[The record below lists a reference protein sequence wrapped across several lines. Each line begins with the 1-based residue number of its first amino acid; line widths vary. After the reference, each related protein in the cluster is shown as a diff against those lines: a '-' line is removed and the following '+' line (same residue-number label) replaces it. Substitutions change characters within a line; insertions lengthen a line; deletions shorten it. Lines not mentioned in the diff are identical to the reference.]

1 MKRHLSFALL
11 FVFGLSL
18 LYGQNLKT
26 IKPQEAGFDAQRLSR
41 VDQIIEEAITKG
53 TTPGAVLLI
62 SRDNAVVYRKAYGY
76 RQLVPQKEPMSVN
89 TLFDLA
95 SITKPVATATAAMIL
110 IDRGHLRLL
119 DRVVD
124 YIPDFAPWQEESNQS
139 FEQIQVIHLLT
150 HTSGL
155 PPYAPVNELKQR
167 FGSPA
172 PDSLIQ
178 YIATVKRH
186 HAPGTA
192 FKYSCLNFI
201 TLQRIIETISGQSL
215 KDFCVQNIF
224 EPLGMVNTTFS
235 PGRDGVTDCAATE
248 YLEQKDLLVGMVH
261 DPLARVMM
269 GGVSGNA
276 GLFSTADDLARFTA
290 MMLNDGKFNGK
301 QILSP
306 AAVRAMIRVPRGY
319 EAFGRSL
326 GWDLYSDY
334 SSNIGDLFSEQAYGH
349 TGYTGTSLV
358 IDPKSR
364 TTVILLTN
372 RVHPDDKGSVVRL
385 RSLVANVVAGALI
398 K

>member
-1 MKRHLSFALL
+1 MKRHLSLALL
-11 FVFGLSL
+11 FGLSF
-18 LYGQNLKT
+18 LYGQSLT
-26 IKPQEAGFDAQRLSR
+26 LVKPQEAGFDVQRLSR

-53 TTPGAVLLI
+53 TIPGAVLLI

-76 RQLVPQKEPMSVN
+76 RQLVPQQEPMSVN
-89 TLFDLA
+89 TVFDLA
-95 SITKPVATATAAMIL
+95 SITKPVATAAAAMIL
-110 IDRGHLRLL
+110 IDRGQLRLL

-124 YIPDFAPWQEESNQS
+124 YIPDFAPWQDKNDQS
-139 FEQIQVIHLLT
+139 FKQIQVIHLLT

-186 HAPGTA
+186 HEPGTG

-201 TLQRIIETISGQSL
+201 TLQRIVETISGGSL
-215 KDFCVQNIF
+215 KDFCAQNIF

-235 PGRDGVTDCAATE
+235 PGRENVSDCAATE
-248 YLEQKDLLVGMVH
+248 YLEQKDLLIGMVH

-276 GLFSTADDLARFTA
+276 GLFSTADDLARFAA
-290 MMLNDGKFNGK
+290 MMLNNGTFNE
-301 QILSP
+301 QTVLSP
-306 AAVRAMIRVPRGY
+306 AAVKAMTHVPRGY

-326 GWDLYSDY
+326 GWDIYSDY
-334 SSNIGDLFSEQAYGH
+334 SSNMGDLFSETAYGH

-358 IDPKSR
+358 IDPESR
-364 TTVILLTN
+364 TAVILLTN
-372 RVHPDDKGSVVRL
+372 RVHPGDKGSVVRL
-385 RSLVANVVAGALI
+385 RSLVANIVAGAII